1 MRVKPTIRV
10 VAAVIERDGRILI
23 GQRRR
28 KGRHAFKWEF
38 PGGKVEPGETPEEA
52 LRRELREELEIEAEI
67 GDAIRLIRHQYPGRS
82 PIEIIFFTV
91 RQFTG
96 DPQNLAFEQIEWT
109 PRNSLPGYDFVEAD
123 IEFVRQ
129 LAE

>member
-1 MRVKPTIRV
+1 MRVKRTIRV
-10 VAAVIERDGRILI
+10 VAAVIERDGQILI

-28 KGRHAFKWEF
+28 EGRHALKWEF

-52 LRRELREELEIEAEI
+52 LRRELREELEIEADI
-67 GDAIRLIRHQYPGRS
+67 GDAIKTIRHQYPGRS
-82 PIEIIFFTV
+82 PIEIVFFRV

-96 DPQNLAFEQIEWT
+96 DPQNLVFEQIEWT
-109 PRNSLPGYDFVEAD
+109 PRNTLPGYDFVEAD